1 MQHRTGTLSVA
12 IANKVQNNEDWHKIG
27 DAKRIQTEQS
37 SMKTQGLENI

>member
-12 IANKVQNNEDWHKIG
+12 IETNEDRHKIG